1 VNAIAGFDTKQKRH
15 EAFSWLL
22 CSWECRVDASFDDAC
37 RSHVGTRFLPPCIGR
52 DRPVL
57 VTRPLITAFM
67 QPLDLGQAGRNRRQ
81 EPFMYDTYII
91 ETPKGAAGIVVRDG
105 RGFRFFAAIHDF
117 NDLEGRVFGTPKEA
131 EAAALRHVD
140 GAGAGA
146 RVKTPRQFELSRQW
160 SG

>member
-1 VNAIAGFDTKQKRH
+1 VNAIAGFDTNLKRH
-15 EAFSWLL
+15 EAFSRPF
-22 CSWECRVDASFDDAC
+22 CSWSVALTLRSMMCAGPSSERFSCRRASAATEQVFAT
-37 RSHVGTRFLPPCIGR
+37 RS
-52 DRPVL
+52 
-57 VTRPLITAFM
+57 LITVFM

-140 GAGAGA
+140 GGGA
-146 RVKTPRQFELSRQW
+146 RVKIPRQFELSRQW
-160 SG
+160 SR

>member
-1 VNAIAGFDTKQKRH
+1 
-15 EAFSWLL
+15 
-22 CSWECRVDASFDDAC
+22 
-37 RSHVGTRFLPPCIGR
+37 
-52 DRPVL
+52 
-57 VTRPLITAFM
+57 
-67 QPLDLGQAGRNRRQ
+67 
-81 EPFMYDTYII
+81 MYDTYII

>member
-1 VNAIAGFDTKQKRH
+1 VNAIAGFDTNLKRH
-15 EAFSWLL
+15 EVFSWLS
-22 CSWECRVDASFDDAC
+22 CSRECRVDASFDDAC

-52 DRPVL
+52 DRQVFA
-57 VTRPLITAFM
+57 TRPLITVFM

-131 EAAALRHVD
+131 EAAALRHVE
-140 GAGAGA
+140 GAGA

-160 SG
+160 SR